1 MKRFR
6 ETWKAGPKWKAVAD
20 ELGCIGKCLNN
31 LVGGYGINVV
41 PNSKGG
47 FNIEGTIREEVAA
60 STLRFSFKC
69 SLTTRDPVAPETEPV
84 LQVIVASGYRQVI
97 GAAPVAVNATAFD
110 AGTSGSVYM
119 VWTYTTDSTPGSWK
133 DFSGD
138 PMAYGTAETEDETKR
153 VVILAT
159 YASGV
164 LTQRH
169 LGDVAVMDIID
180 RTACS

>member
-1 MKRFR
+1 M
-6 ETWKAGPKWKAVAD
+6 T
-20 ELGCIGKCLNN
+20 
-31 LVGGYGINVV
+31 
-41 PNSKGG
+41 
-47 FNIEGTIREEVAA
+47 
-60 STLRFSFKC
+60 FSFKC
-69 SLTTRDPVAPETEPV
+69 SLAYRDPVAPETDPV
-84 LQVIVASGYRQVI
+84 PQIQIAAGSRQII
-97 GAAPVAVNATAFD
+97 GAAPASVAAQAFD
-110 AGTSGSVYM
+110 LGAGGSVYM